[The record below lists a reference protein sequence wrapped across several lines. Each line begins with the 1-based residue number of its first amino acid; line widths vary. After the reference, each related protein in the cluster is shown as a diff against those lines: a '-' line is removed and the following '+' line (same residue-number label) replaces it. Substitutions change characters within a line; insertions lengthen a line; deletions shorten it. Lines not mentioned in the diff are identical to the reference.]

1 MSEKRKKKRSG
12 VSAQEAWERE
22 PWERMPGESVRN
34 YEHFCAYRDM
44 RYTPAA
50 NADEL
55 PKLNLKGRRSLRN
68 LADQLGIQNFRTLG
82 NLSARFNWQ
91 MRCDAYDLYILR
103 CQRDQ
108 NEIGFLKMLD
118 NHAAAGEHF
127 WKSALRRLLSIPQD
141 EIKAGDMVRMF
152 EIGVKIERLSRLDAA
167 EYTGMQNKYGRGA
180 EDGTGGGI
188 SESTRREV
196 EELIRESGP
205 DEERS
210 GSISSESSG

>member
-55 PKLNLKGRRSLRN
+55 PKLNLKGKRSLRN

-82 NLSARFNWQ
+82 NLSTRFNWQ

-152 EIGVKIERLSRLDAA
+152 EIGIKVERLSR
-167 EYTGMQNKYGRGA
+167 G
-180 EDGTGGGI
+180 
-188 SESTRREV
+188 ESTEKQEV
-196 EELIRESGP
+196 NGKTSVAHSGSVTVIPDLPDLSALSEEELNVY
-205 DEERS
+205 ERILNKLYPNADS
-210 GSISSESSG
+210 